1 MLDEETGAEPRVL
14 AASIADP
21 YLLLIRDDSSV
32 WLGQIDSSCELEEME
47 RTDEKLLSNKWVSG
61 CLYAD
66 AEGYF
71 TPGRKADDAAVILA
85 FLVNAAGALYVSS
98 LAPLRSIVLTL
109 SKIYAL
115 PDLSK
120 PIYVAEGLAY
130 LPPVLSTDLGMRRG
144 TPKESLSE
152 ILVADVGD
160 TTFKSP
166 YLIVSAFEELENAS
180 RY

>member
-47 RTDEKLLSNKWVSG
+47 RADERLLSNKWVSG

-71 TPGRKADDAAVILA
+71 TPGRKADDPAVILA

-98 LAPLRSIVLTL
+98 L
-109 SKIYAL
+109 
-115 PDLSK
+115 
-120 PIYVAEGLAY
+120 
-130 LPPVLSTDLGMRRG
+130 
-144 TPKESLSE
+144 SL
-152 ILVADVGD
+152 
-160 TTFKSP
+160 
-166 YLIVSAFEELENAS
+166 
-180 RY
+180 